1 MKIISIDIG
10 LHGGIS
16 VFKKGIFIDS
26 QDTPVIKIE
35 TKKAKSKLDLVNG
48 KKQFF
53 KTGKN
58 KGEAKT
64 IQTSKAEYKLE
75 LDIIKIYE
83 IMTSHLSKHS
93 EPEKV
98 TIVFEAPGTSFG
110 NSAATT
116 ATTNRNFG
124 KLLALAELSG
134 SKIVVVPANKWKKDL
149 NLTKDKELCVSF
161 AEKEFS
167 KKFRTDRGRLLDGQ
181 AESAL
186 IGLWFLKFG
195 DKE

>member
-1 MKIISIDIG
+1 MKVISIDIG

-26 QDTPVIKIE
+26 QNTPVIKIE

-75 LDIIKIYE
+75 LDIVKIYE
-83 IMTSHLSKHS
+83 IMTSHLFKNS

-134 SKIVVVPANKWKKDL
+134 SKIVVVPAHKWKKDL
-149 NLTKDKELCVSF
+149 NLTKDKKECVEF
-161 AEKEFS
+161 AEKEFGIT
-167 KKFRTDRGRLLDGQ
+167 FRTKGGRLLDGQ

-186 IGLWFLKFG
+186 IGKWFIDFYNK
-195 DKE
+195 